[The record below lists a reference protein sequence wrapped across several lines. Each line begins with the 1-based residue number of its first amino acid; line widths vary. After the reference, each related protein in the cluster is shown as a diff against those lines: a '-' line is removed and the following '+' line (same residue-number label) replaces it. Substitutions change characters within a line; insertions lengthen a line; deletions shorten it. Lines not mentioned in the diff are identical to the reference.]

1 MAELKDK
8 VTRKNLPA
16 GQDGEALVLDS
27 NSADGLRWVPGIDR
41 LITDITPELS
51 GDLDANDNSITDI
64 NNLAFHDTAGTVAG
78 IQNQN
83 LIDRTDAG
91 SIADVTALTFD
102 DVTHPIAGI
111 QNQNLVDKEAAET
124 INGAWTHGA
133 AIAMGTNKITG
144 LGNPTA
150 AQDAATKT
158 YVDTQHAGYLCASK
172 TLPAGSL
179 GTGLAG
185 QTANITSALTSWTL
199 HANSG
204 WSESSGE
211 FKYDAVTGSD
221 TRLFLVNWSFTSWF
235 YSSSLYLTSIGK
247 IEKKPDGGAFA
258 DVAGSI
264 EISAPTYYLIFW
276 GNYVYYHA
284 LSGSCIV
291 SMQENDVI
299 QFRYGTYNIAAITYA
314 ATAYPTTNSPGMEG
328 ATFTITPIS

>member
-78 IQNQN
+78 IPNLN
-83 LIDRTDAG
+83 LINRTAAG

-102 DVTHPIAGI
+102 DVTRPIAGI

-133 AIAMGTNKITG
+133 AIAMDTNKITG
-144 LGNPTA
+144 LGDPTA
-150 AQDAATKT
+150 AQDAATKA
-158 YVDTQHAGYLCASK
+158 YVDTQHAGYLRASH
-172 TLPAGSL
+172 TIPSGVLETTA
-179 GTGLAG
+179 AG
-185 QTANITSALTSWTL
+185 QTPNGRPALSGWTL

-204 WSESSGE
+204 WSESSAE
-211 FKYDAVTGSD
+211 LKYDDVSGSD
-221 TRLFLVNWSFTSWF
+221 TRLFLVNWSVAMQY
-235 YSSSLYLTSIGK
+235 YSLNRNIAIYGK
-247 IEKKPDGGAFA
+247 IEKKPDDGAFA
-258 DVAGSI
+258 DVAGSL
-264 EISAPTYYLIFW
+264 EVSAGGHYGTWFTYFFMFQ
-276 GNYVYYHA
+276 NV
-284 LSGSCIV
+284 SGSCIV
-291 SMQENDVI
+291 SMQEDDVI
-299 QFRYGTYNIAAITYA
+299 QFRYGTYNVTA
-314 ATAYPTTNSPGMEG
+314 ATYGAIASAALPSVPG
-328 ATFTITPIS
+328 AALTITPIS